1 MSFVKMQ
8 RKDEQRCIKYLKL
21 EIETPALV
29 GNHRSCLP
37 SYKTPVWV
45 V

>member
-1 MSFVKMQ
+1 MQ
-8 RKDEQRCIKYLKL
+8 RKDEQRCIKYLAP

-29 GNHRSCLP
+29 GNHRYCLP
-37 SYKTPVWV
+37 SYKNPVWV